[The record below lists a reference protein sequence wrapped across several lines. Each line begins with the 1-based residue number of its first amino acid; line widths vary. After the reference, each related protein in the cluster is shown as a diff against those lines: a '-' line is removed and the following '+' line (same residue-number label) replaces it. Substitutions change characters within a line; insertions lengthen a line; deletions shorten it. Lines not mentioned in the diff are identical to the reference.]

1 MPAISRDLI
10 DLAFTGPKHGC
21 TPVIPVKATQNTVF
35 ANGKPMLRPGDPLLP
50 HTILVPCPPTVCCVF
65 HLAVVW
71 GMSPNVFA
79 QGRPVARKGDGAD
92 QGFMLAGSP
101 DVFAN
106 GAGGLAGAIVGSAVR
121 AGIGSAISGI
131 PSPGSTGPGGS
142 DVMGST

>member
-10 DLAFTGPKHGC
+10 DLAFTGPTHGC

-50 HTILVPCPPTVCCVF
+50 HTILVPCPPTVCCIPHF
-65 HLAVVW
+65 AVVW
-71 GMSPNVFA
+71 GSSPSVFA
-79 QGRPVARKGDGAD
+79 QGRAVARKGDGAD

-106 GAGGLAGAIVGSAVR
+106 GTGGLAGAIVGSAV
-121 AGIGSAISGI
+121 GVGVGSAISGV

>member
-71 GMSPNVFA
+71 GSSPSVFA
-79 QGRPVARKGDGAD
+79 EGRQVSRKGDGAD

-106 GAGGLAGAIVGSAVR
+106 GAGGLAGAIVGAAVSAGV
-121 AGIGSAISGI
+121 GSAISGV

>member
-10 DLAFTGPKHGC
+10 DLAFTGHPC
-21 TPVIPVKATQNTVF
+21 TRVIPVKATQGSVF

-65 HLAVVW
+65 HLAVVS
-71 GMSPNVFA
+71 GSSPNVFA
-79 QGRPVARKGDGAD
+79 EGRQVSRKGDSADKGA
-92 QGFMLAGSP
+92 MAMGSP
-101 DVFAN
+101 NVFAN

>member
-10 DLAFTGPKHGC
+10 DLAKTGHGC

-35 ANGKPMLRPGDPLLP
+35 ANGKAMLRPGDPLLP
-50 HTILVPCPPTVCCVF
+50 HTIPVCCPLRCVF

-71 GMSPNVFA
+71 GSSLNVFA
-79 QGRPVARKGDGAD
+79 EGRPISRKYDGAD
-92 QGFMLAGSP
+92 QGSMIMGSP
-101 DVFAN
+101 NVFAN
-106 GAGGLAGAIVGSAVR
+106 GAGGLAGAIIGSAVS
-121 AGIGSAISGI
+121 AGVGSLVSGI

>member
-10 DLAFTGPKHGC
+10 DLAYTGHGC
-21 TPVIPVKATQNTVF
+21 TRVIPVKATQGSVF

-50 HTILVPCPPTVCCVF
+50 HTIPAPCPPGPCCIPHF
-65 HLAVVW
+65 HIVW

-79 QGRPVARKGDGAD
+79 EGRQVSRKGDGAD
-92 QGFMLAGSP
+92 GGAMIMGSP
-101 DVFAN
+101 NVFAN
-106 GAGGLAGAIVGSAVR
+106 GAGGLAGAIVGSAVK

>member
-10 DLAFTGPKHGC
+10 DLAYTGHGC
-21 TPVIPVKATQNTVF
+21 TRVIPVKATQRSVF

-50 HTILVPCPPTVCCVF
+50 HLIRVGLFCVW

-71 GMSPNVFA
+71 GSSPNVFA
-79 QGRPVARKGDGAD
+79 DGRRVSRKGDGAD
-92 QGFMLAGSP
+92 GGFMLMGSP
-101 DVFAN
+101 NVFAN
-106 GAGGLAGAIVGSAVR
+106 GAGGLAGAIVGAAVK
-121 AGIGSAISGI
+121 AGVGSAISGI

>member
-10 DLAFTGPKHGC
+10 DLAKTGHGC

-35 ANGKPMLRPGDPLLP
+35 ANGKAMLRPGDPCLP
-50 HTILVPCPPTVCCVF
+50 HTILVPCPPSVCCVF

-71 GMSPNVFA
+71 GSSPNVFA
-79 QGRPVARKGDGAD
+79 EGRPISRKYDGAD
-92 QGFMLAGSP
+92 RGSMIMGSP
-101 DVFAN
+101 NVFAN
-106 GAGGLAGAIVGSAVR
+106 GAGGLAGAIIGSAVS
-121 AGIGSAISGI
+121 AGVGSLVSGI

>member
-10 DLAFTGPKHGC
+10 DLAFTGHPC
-21 TPVIPVKATQNTVF
+21 TSVIPVKATQ
-35 ANGKPMLRPGDPLLP
+35 GDPLLP

-65 HLAVVW
+65 HLAVVS
-71 GMSPNVFA
+71 GSSPNVFA
-79 QGRPVARKGDGAD
+79 EGRQVSRKGDSADKGA
-92 QGFMLAGSP
+92 MAMGSP
-101 DVFAN
+101 NVFAN